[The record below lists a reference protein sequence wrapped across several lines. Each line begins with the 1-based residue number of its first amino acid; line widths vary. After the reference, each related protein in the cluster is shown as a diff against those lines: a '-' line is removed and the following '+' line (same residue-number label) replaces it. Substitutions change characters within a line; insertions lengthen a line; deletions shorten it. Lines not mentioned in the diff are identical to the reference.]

1 MGTNVSKS
9 VTDVVNESSMEV
21 TNNIVSNLEQKAYQ
35 GAISNQI
42 NHFNADEI
50 SGCCGSIDMSNDAS
64 VDQYMVT
71 ELSVDQSIDLIQELV
86 NKLESEFDKT
96 IEQEASW
103 LPGINVTESRT
114 KVRNTISSLVEN
126 EVLISTVQSSVQ
138 TAASLQQNYA
148 NIGILT
154 CPCIYDSEG
163 ELIKFDSFVDMSN
176 KSVISQVGE
185 AMAEQVLN
193 ILSDTNIEQDLEAS
207 FTETISQK
215 TNDFMGII
223 IALAVIAIS
232 AIVLLLIFKSMKKK
246 GSISNKYKY
255 NPIANSIASQ
265 EFSKF

>member
-21 TNNIVSNLEQKAYQ
+21 TNKIVSNLEQKAYQ
-35 GAISNQI
+35 GSISNQI
-42 NHFNADEI
+42 NHFNAVEI

-71 ELSVDQSIDLIQELV
+71 ELSIEQSIDLIQELV
-86 NKLESEFDKT
+86 NKLESEFEKT
-96 IEQEASW
+96 IEQQANA

-154 CPCIYDSEG
+154 CPCIYDSGG

-185 AMAEQVLN
+185 AMATQVLD
-193 ILSDTNIEQDLEAS
+193 ILSDTSIEQDLEAS
-207 FTETISQK
+207 FIETISQK
-215 TNDFMGII
+215 TNDFTGII
-223 IALAVIAIS
+223 IAL
-232 AIVLLLIFKSMKKK
+232 VLLAIAGIGLVLALKSLKKK
-246 GSISNKYKY
+246 AAINKYRV
-255 NPIANSIASQ
+255 NNGSLNSLLNNKI
-265 EFSKF
+265 